1 MDFMSFSD
9 SNEQSARSE
18 DGVWELV
25 PRLGDWGMKS
35 PIVPLLQSHEEKQSG
50 SSAKPDGRF
59 THHSV
64 LFESLIKKQKTRPF
78 HLWKERVS

>member
-18 DGVWELV
+18 YGVWNLV

-35 PIVPLLQSHEEKQSG
+35 PIVPLLRSHEEKQSG
-50 SSAKPDGRF
+50 SRAKLTVGSRITRF
-59 THHSV
+59 CLKALSK
-64 LFESLIKKQKTRPF
+64 IQKTRSLHP
-78 HLWKERVS
+78 WKERVS